1 MLLAPVDWALR
12 GGTCALVLLTAGVLL
27 RDHHRL
33 VSARLG
39 ALFAIGTAAYAV
51 SSAAGFSPR
60 LGLWTVPL
68 LALSAG
74 NNVVFWTLAAALFDD
89 GFHPRRWRAGL
100 WVALVVAGIA
110 SCFLSLPWLG
120 FALTLSSLI
129 FAVLATVQAVATWRA
144 DLVEGRRRL
153 RLFVVGASSA
163 YIALTAAAQLAGVQH
178 STPEAASLTGA
189 VGLLAIAGIVAWSLL
204 AVGRSQS
211 LFAVPLPAERP
222 AAVDS
227 PDPADRDP
235 IDLEEKRL
243 VARLERLMVAERA
256 YRQDGLTI
264 GKLAEQL
271 DLPEYRLRRLINQA
285 LGHRNFNSF
294 VNRYRIADVKAALAD
309 PGQAEVPV
317 LTIALDAGFSSLGPF
332 NRAFK
337 TETGLTPTEY
347 RRQHFEKSGDFKI
360 GEPIPDSARPIPKSA
375 STDLITP

>member
-39 ALFAIGTAAYAV
+39 ALFAIGTAASAV

-100 WVALVVAGIA
+100 WVALV
-110 SCFLSLPWLG
+110 
-120 FALTLSSLI
+120 

-227 PDPADRDP
+227 PDPADREP